1 MKKKL
6 ILPGVVCIMVCIVG
20 ITWYIVQTNR
30 EPAVAFSYMYQNSYY
45 YSVWTIDQQGNIYRF
60 HDNWTLT
67 MDDYESRKQDEN
79 CQYIKTIDMET
90 VKERYA
96 FFRDIISDRHY
107 KKNLYVEGDIN
118 LNIFRGTKRWYG
130 YVFNWKGEEE
140 HITIRDDGDQ
150 LYWSEDARMEVLA
163 DALTDLIREE
173 IKEYDEYCYRLKLE
187 EFLREEGIDHAQY

>member
-1 MKKKL
+1 
-6 ILPGVVCIMVCIVG
+6 MVCIVG

-187 EFLREEGIDHAQY
+187 EFLREEGFDHAQY